1 MNPTD
6 EEVSSTNIR
15 TTDMEHFF
23 STTDEEVLDFIK
35 LYNNPDVLSVMRQL
49 FYGAKTKEELL
60 KACQLTEEQFNAA
73 INPLVEARLLE
84 WDVSEKKRGKVLKG
98 KGHGINNFITLLLV
112 AFTTTW
118 ARRPGS
124 N

>member
-1 MNPTD
+1 MSGICCGAQLENQELAWRQEAVDCQTHKD
-6 EEVSSTNIR
+6 MDNI
-15 TTDMEHFF
+15 
-23 STTDEEVLDFIK
+23 
-35 LYNNPDVLSVMRQL
+35 DVLM
-49 FYGAKTKEELL
+49 TND
-60 KACQLTEEQFNAA
+60 T
-73 INPLVEARLLE
+73 IDPLVEARLLE

-118 ARRPGS
+118 ARRPRS